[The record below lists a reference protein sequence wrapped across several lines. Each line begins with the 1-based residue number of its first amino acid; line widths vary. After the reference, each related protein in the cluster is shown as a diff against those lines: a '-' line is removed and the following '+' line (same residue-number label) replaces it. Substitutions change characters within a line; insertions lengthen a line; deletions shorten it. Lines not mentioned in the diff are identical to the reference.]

1 MAVVPSTEAKNQH
14 QNDDE
19 HQHCRSSFSSA
30 NAVPLLL
37 RFASLL
43 LVVALVVFRTALFS
57 FLKPLHPVNF
67 QRAVVFMQSRL
78 DRDVVPLMRSYCFRV
93 LDAVS
98 LLVFVI
104 LQHIVVAI
112 FPNPSG

>member
-1 MAVVPSTEAKNQH
+1 
-14 QNDDE
+14 
-19 HQHCRSSFSSA
+19 
-30 NAVPLLL
+30 
-37 RFASLL
+37 
-43 LVVALVVFRTALFS
+43 
-57 FLKPLHPVNF
+57 
-67 QRAVVFMQSRL
+67 MQSRL